1 MKIKESVI
9 DFVQLAQEEQHLQF
23 QKIWA
28 LEQLIFPTSS
38 IEQLYSCLYDST
50 AVSIPIV
57 QYFHRGKLV
66 GQNIISILK
75 LEMNGQ
81 AIFIISSRAGFLTE
95 YRGRSRSLNSA
106 IRVALNYRMRNPF
119 TPLWFVT
126 TLMQPKIYTLFT
138 SRSVNFFPR
147 AGRKMPKA
155 HADILNL
162 MQSRYSGA
170 EVRGE
175 NIIVHPCNMPKITA
189 SGCALGALTAA
200 YCAVSSTITAGAMAA
215 HIHFAIAGKK
225 AYERAN
231 TVGSF
236 NVAFL
241 DEIYA
246 LNEEDLLQYSD
257 FSILPLEG

>member
-23 QKIWA
+23 QNIWA
-28 LEQLIFPTSS
+28 LEQLIFPTSTL
-38 IEQLYSCLYDST
+38 EQLYSCLYDST

-75 LEMNGQ
+75 LELNGQ

-162 MQSRYSGA
+162 MQSRHSGA

-175 NIIVHPCNMPKITA
+175 NIIVHPCNMPKVTPEQLVRLRNRA
-189 SGCALGALTAA
+189 NSHNQFFLQHVPDYFDGKGLMCVCRLDF
-200 YCAVSSTITAGAMAA
+200 STICETIFNLAA
-215 HIHFAIAGKK
+215 DRKVK
-225 AYERAN
+225 
-231 TVGSF
+231 
-236 NVAFL
+236 
-241 DEIYA
+241 
-246 LNEEDLLQYSD
+246 
-257 FSILPLEG
+257 